1 MSAASADKI
10 PTGINGLDEVTG
22 GGLPKG
28 GLIII
33 AGNPGTGKTLLS
45 AGFLYHGAVNYGE
58 KGIYVSFAESKEAF
72 FRNMRSLGLNF
83 EEIEREGKFRF
94 VDMLTVRGEA
104 VSAVLEMILREVG
117 EFGAKRLVIDSF
129 SAMAQ
134 AFREPHEAR
143 VILHT
148 ILSRV
153 TRLLGCT
160 TLLIVEVPYGENKI
174 GLGIEEFVADG
185 IIHLRRNELEG
196 GRIIRDLEILKMRGA
211 PIYEARNIFT
221 LKGGFKALPPFE
233 ARFTEKPSRF
243 NPIPDKGDYFSTGS
257 PNLDEMLGGGYPKGS
272 SVLIEIAD
280 PYVSTLQYHLVIYPT
295 IWNFLAQGRGA
306 IIFPSAGIDYGLIL
320 RRVKGAGLGDEEI
333 NDLLRICVK
342 EYAGLKEAPYIV
354 RCRGVTF
361 SEDYAKCVEVERDI
375 REKTHQPLLHF
386 VGADMLIDT
395 YGQMEAL
402 SAIRNHAAR
411 VREKGDLYMILV
423 KPGYENISQTLGAF
437 SEVYLKVTR
446 RYGSVLVYGVKPRT
460 PLYALEMDVSRGY
473 FMPKLTQI
481 I

>member
-1 MSAASADKI
+1 MSLESADRV
-10 PTGINGLDEVTG
+10 PTGISGLEEITG
-22 GGLPKG
+22 GGFPKNS
-28 GLIII
+28 LIIL
-33 AGNPGTGKTLLS
+33 AGNPGTGKTIFS
-45 AGFLYHGAVNYGE
+45 ALFLYHGAADYDE
-58 KGIYVSFAESKEAF
+58 KGVYVSFAESKEAF
-72 FRNMRSLGLNF
+72 LKNMRGLGLDF
-83 EEIEREGKFRF
+83 EKLENEGKFRF
-94 VDMLTVRGEA
+94 LDMVTVRSEA
-104 VSAVLEMILREVG
+104 VSTLLETILREVSG
-117 EFGAKRLVIDSF
+117 LGAKRLVIDSF
-129 SAMAQ
+129 SALAQ
-134 AFREPHEAR
+134 AFREAHEVR

-148 ILSRV
+148 ILSKV

-160 TLLIVEVPYGENKI
+160 TILVVEVPYGENKI

-185 IIHLRRNELEG
+185 IIHLRRNELES

-211 PIYEARNIFT
+211 PIYEARNVFT
-221 LKGGFKALPPFE
+221 LKGGFKVLPPFE

-306 IIFPSAGIDYGLIL
+306 IIFPSAGIDYSLIL

-375 REKTHQPLLHF
+375 
-386 VGADMLIDT
+386 
-395 YGQMEAL
+395 
-402 SAIRNHAAR
+402 
-411 VREKGDLYMILV
+411 
-423 KPGYENISQTLGAF
+423 
-437 SEVYLKVTR
+437 
-446 RYGSVLVYGVKPRT
+446 
-460 PLYALEMDVSRGY
+460 
-473 FMPKLTQI
+473 
-481 I
+481 